1 MIVLTHEVDF
11 GISNKNSARALIE
24 WHIMHL
30 LWSKNTFFLIQKNTF
45 LFFLRTAGYNLYNQD
60 EFTLIICH
68 NLH

>member
-1 MIVLTHEVDF
+1 
-11 GISNKNSARALIE
+11 
-24 WHIMHL
+24 MHL